1 MGRNARRE
9 KFFKILDEGF
19 EFVTARSN
27 SPQIRRQTSK
37 SDAISTTTSDATSSS
52 VYSSTYSSTSSQLSY
67 TTTASKN
74 TSKGSSSSSN
84 PPTATSSSSHASDAV
99 QVAADEQQCYCKSPP
114 MNSPTDVTQRDEY
127 DIFACNIISQMIGN
141 LRVKQ
146 VRDRKL
152 SLIKFSKPF
161 DLNMPSTI
169 RKRERIDD
177 FLLDP
182 PLTNIGAHFSRQLGL
197 SMIHEVPTVI
207 YTSPQ
212 LANIQTGRKLLEGI
226 PVGVGW
232 NIEPGL
238 AGYYPIGADC
248 PKFDVKL
255 KKDTVLKVPYI
266 NSVLGKET
274 LEEFHRRI
282 AHVVS
287 KLDFP
292 LGESTIIVAE
302 ACVIDAIVQTFI
314 RNGKGLTQKQ
324 RASLETRIPCL
335 SMMHFDVKD
344 NGKWKMS
351 AASLPGLLSECAQ
364 MRSIPDVNFIVRP
377 IFDY

>member
-1 MGRNARRE
+1 MQYHITNDRQSSLKASS
-9 KFFKILDEGF
+9 
-19 EFVTARSN
+19 RS
-27 SPQIRRQTSK
+27 
-37 SDAISTTTSDATSSS
+37 
-52 VYSSTYSSTSSQLSY
+52 
-67 TTTASKN
+67 
-74 TSKGSSSSSN
+74 
-84 PPTATSSSSHASDAV
+84 
-99 QVAADEQQCYCKSPP
+99 
-114 MNSPTDVTQRDEY
+114 
-127 DIFACNIISQMIGN
+127 
-141 LRVKQ
+141 
-146 VRDRKL
+146 
-152 SLIKFSKPF
+152 PF

-238 AGYYPIGADC
+238 AGYYPAGADC

-314 RNGKGLTQKQ
+314 RNGEGLTQKQ

-344 NGKWKMS
+344 NGKWRMS

-364 MRSIPDVNFIVRP
+364 MMSIPDVNFIVRP